1 MSDQERETGDERG
14 ACVADEIRSRD
25 KDYDGVNNKVSKTT
39 AHDDLLNASSKESEI
54 ESERS
59 EKETASRYNLRSK
72 RGSRGVMARS
82 KTRKSFLSDD
92 SDEDSATKRERFELS
107 ELKQMRQSLEGERAV
122 LEAQNDELEREKRDL
137 RRTNDALEEEVMKL
151 TRETRAKT
159 LEKERKGALLEEV
172 KYLVNDLRGASNQI
186 EQERVQIQE
195 IIEEQERDIERLD
208 TMRQRKIDEKC
219 DIEESVHDL
228 NRVLEKAVQRK
239 EEVERQLE
247 VCIGEIREAIKNRE
261 EYEKKEEKVAKEWE
275 AKLRDQAQARYKEFK
290 AEEDKG
296 RKRRLLELER
306 TDKEFEKQITQLE
319 QRIQAK
325 KDRVEGLK
333 KSLDNSKSDH
343 NPRSSK
349 PYSSRFDFVE
359 SDSQSR
365 RRRAASKTRVEESS
379 TSESDSS
386 TGEDELPRGRQSNQR
401 DSCREKH
408 KQLNAD
414 KELKKR
420 GNKQR
425 TSKKVVYLSNSSSG
439 SDSETNEKRKSR
451 VRKRQNIQTKKPE
464 CTCTSMSESD
474 SETGKSSPN
483 KSDSRNKERKVRKKR
498 DIQTKKLEC
507 TSMSESDSEKGR
519 SNLKKSFSRKK
530 EGRGRKKRAIQTK
543 KSGYV
548 SISESDSEKESKP
561 TSARMKPQKFSGNGV
576 FADFLSQFE
585 ACRAYNRWS
594 EKESAFQL
602 FSCCQD
608 DALNRLTTDGVTPQT
623 CSYSDL
629 VEVLEREFGPREC
642 KSSYIMELNQVKQR
656 PGESARELGNRIKK
670 LASLAFR
677 GKDRG
682 SKATREEMSLNSFT
696 LALHRKDIR
705 DAVFG
710 AEFSSLKQAIDKAE
724 YLESYHKRDYESEHE
739 MPARRREKHVS
750 FARKLETTDSKLS
763 GSDNEMEERIVQ
775 RLLGDINVRTLL
787 ESAREKRE
795 GQATVNSSP
804 GPIANPSP
812 SFRSMNRPNQAGTGP
827 MLCYY
832 CGDPSHMR
840 NNCPRR
846 PQVAQGGGNMRCHN
860 CNSPGHGWRE
870 CGYPPLCFVCHQ
882 EGHLARDCSVKSGNE
897 GRPNHRPQGRPQTMR
912 GQGGQRRSMSPNPAQ
927 MRQ

>member
-14 ACVADEIRSRD
+14 ACVVDEIRRRD
-25 KDYDGVNNKVSKTT
+25 KDYDGVNNVSKTT

-59 EKETASRYNLRSK
+59 EKEMASRYNLRSK

-107 ELKQMRQSLEGERAV
+107 ELKQVRQSLEGERAV

-195 IIEEQERDIERLD
+195 MIEEQEGDIERLD
-208 TMRQRKIDEKC
+208 AMRQRKMDEKC
-219 DIEESVHDL
+219 DIEESVQDL
-228 NRVLEKAVQRK
+228 NRVLEKAKQRK

-261 EYEKKEEKVAKEWE
+261 EYERKEEKVAKEWE

-296 RKRRLLELER
+296 RKKRLLELER
-306 TDKEFEKQITQLE
+306 TDKEFEKEITQLE

-349 PYSSRFDFVE
+349 PYSSRFDFLE

-365 RRRAASKTRVEESS
+365 RRAAYKTRVEEI
-379 TSESDSS
+379 ESDSS
-386 TGEDELPRGRQSNQR
+386 TSEDELPRGRKSNQR
-401 DSCREKH
+401 DSGKEKY
-408 KQLNAD
+408 KQSNAD

-420 GNKQR
+420 GNKQGASR
-425 TSKKVVYLSNSSSG
+425 KVVYLSNSSSG
-439 SDSETNEKRKSR
+439 SDSETNEKSKS
-451 VRKRQNIQTKKPE
+451 
-464 CTCTSMSESD
+464 
-474 SETGKSSPN
+474 
-483 KSDSRNKERKVRKKR
+483 KVREKR
-498 DIQTKKLEC
+498 DIQIKKLEC
-507 TSMSESDSEKGR
+507 TSMSESDNSEKGR
-519 SNLKKSFSRKK
+519 SNLKKSFSPKK
-530 EGRGRKKRAIQTK
+530 EGRGRKKRENKTK
-543 KSGYV
+543 KPGYD

-629 VEVLEREFGPREC
+629 LEVLEREFGPREC

-705 DAVFG
+705 DTVFG

-763 GSDNEMEERIVQ
+763 GSESEMEERIVQ
-775 RLLGDINVRTLL
+775 RLLGDINVRTLI

-804 GPIANPSP
+804 GPNANPSP
-812 SFRSMNRPNQAGTGP
+812 SFRSTNRPNQAGTGP

-846 PQVAQGGGNMRCHN
+846 
-860 CNSPGHGWRE
+860 S
-870 CGYPPLCFVCHQ
+870 L
-882 EGHLARDCSVKSGNE
+882 K
-897 GRPNHRPQGRPQTMR
+897 
-912 GQGGQRRSMSPNPAQ
+912 
-927 MRQ
+927 